1 MNSRTTAG
9 GRQSPSP
16 DKVPDSEE
24 PRAGGEAP
32 AERQRGALAMRIVL
46 LVLGAAVITASFQY
60 GLFDDKGHVG
70 AGFMPFVAGLVM
82 TLASVWDIVKSRHAD
97 GQSGVQGE
105 AEETEQGALSAAGSG
120 SNPTVGSDE
129 AVGDDADA
137 LHEEIRAELE
147 GEEQQAG
154 WKAVLSVFGVL
165 IGVVVLS
172 SVIGLLL
179 TLSLMVFVLLLFVEK
194 KPWWAALIG
203 FVLAFAF
210 GYLVFGQLLGVSL
223 PKGLLGLV

>member
-24 PRAGGEAP
+24 PRAGGEAS
-32 AERQRGALAMRIVL
+32 AERQRGALAMRIAL
-46 LVLGAAVITASFQY
+46 LVLGAAVIIASFQY

-70 AGFMPFVAGLVM
+70 AGFMPFAAGLVM
-82 TLASVWDIVKSRHAD
+82 TLASVWDIVKAQFAD
-97 GQSGVQGE
+97 GQGE
-105 AEETEQGALSAAGSG
+105 VHGETEDEEPGTLPAADSG
-120 SNPTVGSDE
+120 INPIVDSDE
-129 AVGDDADA
+129 AVGDDANA

-172 SVIGLLL
+172 SMIGLLL

-203 FVLAFAF
+203 FVLAISF
-210 GYLVFGQLLGVSL
+210 GYLVFGQLLGVPL